1 MICRKVK
8 KMASDISLKDII
20 APHFWNIFNNLKVHN
35 VIYGGRGSTKTSMIA
50 LNIVFN
56 CISDDD
62 CSAVILRRYQNLLRN
77 SVYKEIKKACKRLGL
92 VEKVDYY
99 AYVSPMQIVFANGNT
114 IYFASGDDYEAVK
127 GMTDENK
134 SIKKV
139 WFEELTGWDN
149 ADEIDQIIA
158 TFTRGNSTYFN
169 AFYSYNP
176 PKNRFHW
183 VNLWKESKLLR
194 DDYLFSE
201 SDYRTVPKNWLGPI
215 FIDEAERLK
224 KYDEKRYRWIY
235 LGEVIG
241 IEGLIYNPDLL
252 VIENPNYIEE
262 NKLRILY
269 VDFAIDCGHQTSATS
284 CGAYG
289 YATDGRWYRLDT
301 YYYSPHEKTRKK
313 APSELAQDLFDF
325 RNYICKKY
333 NTIVDTETIDSAE
346 GALRNQYFAMF
357 GIKLTPVNK
366 GKDKE
371 ELIEYSQDF
380 LDTGKYVILNTPNNW
395 IHIKEMKNYMWVKDS
410 VEKGKPVPDKEEK
423 ELTGET
429 YYNTHTNDYSYYY
442 AEHSC
447 DDFQYY
453 VKNNLQKLGLE
464 A

>member
-1 MICRKVK
+1 
-8 KMASDISLKDII
+8 MASDISLKDII

-56 CISDDD
+56 CISDND

-92 VEKVDYY
+92 VEKSDYY

-139 WFEELTGWDN
+139 WFEELTGWDD

-158 TFTRGNSTYFN
+158 TFTRGNNTYFN

-183 VNLWKESKLLR
+183 VNLWKESKVQR

-201 SDYRTVPKNWLGPI
+201 SDYRTVPKDWLGPI

-241 IEGLIYNPDLL
+241 IEGLIYNPDLFI
-252 VIENPNYIEE
+252 IEKPNYIEE

-289 YATDGRWYRLDT
+289 YATDGRWYRLDS
-301 YYYSPHEKTRKK
+301 YYYSPHEKARKK
-313 APSELAQDLFDF
+313 APSELAQDIFDF
-325 RNYICKKY
+325 RNSICKKY

-395 IHIKEMKNYMWVKDS
+395 IHIKEMKNYMWMKDS

-423 ELTGET
+423 GLVGEN
-429 YYNTHTNDYSYYY
+429 YYNTYTNDYSYYY

>member
-1 MICRKVK
+1 MTNDV
-8 KMASDISLKDII
+8 SLKDII

-56 CISDDD
+56 CISDND

-92 VEKVDYY
+92 VEKNDYY

-139 WFEELTGWDN
+139 WFEELTGWDD

-158 TFTRGNSTYFN
+158 TFTRGNNTYFN

-176 PKNRFHW
+176 PKNRFNW
-183 VNLWKESKLLR
+183 VNLWKESKVQR

-201 SDYRTVPKNWLGPI
+201 SDYRTVPKDWLGPI
-215 FIDEAERLK
+215 FIDEAERLQ

-252 VIENPNYIEE
+252 IIENPNYIEE

-301 YYYSPHEKTRKK
+301 YYYSPHEKSRKK

-423 ELTGET
+423 ELVGET

>member
-1 MICRKVK
+1 
-8 KMASDISLKDII
+8 MASDISLKDIV

-139 WFEELTGWDN
+139 WFEELTGWDD

-252 VIENPNYIEE
+252 IIEKSNYIEE

-301 YYYSPHEKTRKK
+301 YYYSPHEKSRKK

-395 IHIKEMKNYMWVKDS
+395 IHIKEMKNYMWMKDS

>member
-1 MICRKVK
+1 MVTATVNIR
-8 KMASDISLKDII
+8 DLI
-20 APHFWNIFNNLKVHN
+20 APHFWNTFNSKKPHQ
-35 VIYGGRGSTKTSMIA
+35 IYAGGRASTKTSQLAIK
-50 LNIVFN
+50 IDEFN
-56 CISDDD
+56 LEYTECNAI
-62 CSAVILRRYQNLLRN
+62 IIKRYQNTIRN
-77 SVYKEIKKACKRLGL
+77 SVFKEIKRALKRLGL
-92 VEKVDYY
+92 QEEIDYK
-99 AYVSPMQIVFANGNT
+99 ATVSPFQIHIFQTGNN
-114 IYFASGDDYEAVK
+114 IYFAGGDDYEKVK
-127 GMTDENK
+127 GFIDEDAP
-134 SIKKV
+134 IKLV
-139 WFEELTGWDN
+139 WFEELTEF
-149 ADEIDQIIA
+149 DEPDQIDQIVA
-158 TFTRGNSTYFN
+158 TFSRGNDDWFCVL
-169 AFYSYNP
+169 YSYNP

-183 VNLWKESKLLR
+183 VNVWADKMKLR
-194 DDYLFSE
+194 DDVLYSHT
-201 SDYRTVPKNWLGPI
+201 DYRTVPEKWLGKK
-215 FIDEAERLK
+215 FIEEAERLK
-224 KYDEKRYRWIY
+224 QYDEKRYRWIY

-241 IEGLIYNPDLL
+241 IEGLIYNPDLFI
-252 VIENPNYIEE
+252 IEEPNYIEK

-269 VDFAIDCGHQTSATS
+269 VDFSIDCGHQTSATS

-301 YYYSPHEKTRKK
+301 YYYSPHEKSRKK
-313 APSELAQDLFDF
+313 APSELAQDIFDF
-325 RNYICKKY
+325 RNNICKKY

-380 LDTGKYVILNTPNNW
+380 LDTGKYVILNVPNNW

>member
-1 MICRKVK
+1 
-8 KMASDISLKDII
+8 MASDIRLKDII

-114 IYFASGDDYEAVK
+114 IYFASGDNYEAVK

-139 WFEELTGWDN
+139 WFEELTGWDD

-158 TFTRGNSTYFN
+158 TFTRGNSAYFN

-252 VIENPNYIEE
+252 VIEKSNYIEE

-269 VDFAIDCGHQTSATS
+269 VDFAIDCGHQASATS

-410 VEKGKPVPDKEEK
+410 VEKGKPVPDKKEK

>member
-1 MICRKVK
+1 MNIKIREI
-8 KMASDISLKDII
+8 IS
-20 APHFWNIFNNLKVHN
+20 PSFWNIFNSKSSYMILQ
-35 VIYGGRGSTKTSMIA
+35 GGRGSTKTSLA
-50 LNIVFN
+50 SLKIVYH
-56 CISDDD
+56 CISEEN
-62 CSAVILRRYQNLLRN
+62 CSVIILRKYQNTLRN
-77 SVYKEIKKACKRLGL
+77 SVFKEIKKASSRLGL
-92 VEKVDYY
+92 TDGVDYI
-99 AYVSPMQIVFANGNT
+99 ANVSPMKITFFNGNS
-114 IYFASGDDYEAVK
+114 IYFAGTDDIEKLKGFIDESRPIKILWIEEASEF
-127 GMTDENK
+127 ENDDD
-134 SIKKV
+134 
-139 WFEELTGWDN
+139 FQQ
-149 ADEIDQIIA
+149 AIA
-158 TFTRGNSTYFN
+158 TFSRGNNDYFISM
-169 AFYSYNP
+169 FSYNP
-176 PKNRFHW
+176 PKNKYSFINIW
-183 VNLWKESKLLR
+183 ADKMKLR
-194 DDYLFSE
+194 DDVLFSHT
-201 SDYRTVPKNWLGPI
+201 DYRTVPEKWLGKK
-215 FIDEAERLK
+215 FIEEAERLK
-224 KYDEKRYRWIY
+224 QYDEKRYKWIY

-241 IEGLIYNPDLL
+241 IEGLIYNPDLFI
-252 VIENPNYIEE
+252 IENPNYIEE
-262 NKLRILY
+262 KKLRILY

-301 YYYSPHEKTRKK
+301 YYYSPHEKSRKK
-313 APSELAQDLFDF
+313 APSELAQDIFNF
-325 RNYICKKY
+325 RTYILKKY
-333 NTIVDTETIDSAE
+333 KTICDTETIDSAE

-380 LDTGKYVILNTPNNW
+380 LDTGKYVILDVPNNW

>member
-1 MICRKVK
+1 
-8 KMASDISLKDII
+8 MARINLKEII
-20 APHFWNIFNNLKVHN
+20 APHFWNTFNSKKPHQ
-35 VIYGGRGSTKTSMIA
+35 IYAGGRASTKTSQIA
-50 LNIVFN
+50 IKIDEFN
-56 CISDDD
+56 LEYTECNAI
-62 CSAVILRRYQNLLRN
+62 IIKRYQNTIRN
-77 SVYKEIKKACKRLGL
+77 SVFKEIKRALKRLGL
-92 VEKVDYY
+92 QEDIDYK
-99 AYVSPMQIVFANGNT
+99 ATVSPFQIHIYQTGNN
-114 IYFASGDDYEAVK
+114 IYFAGGDDYEKVK
-127 GMTDENK
+127 GFIDEDAP
-134 SIKKV
+134 IKMV
-139 WFEELTGWDN
+139 WFEELTEF
-149 ADEIDQIIA
+149 DEPDQIDQIIA
-158 TFTRGNSTYFN
+158 TFSRGNDDFFITM
-169 AFYSYNP
+169 YSYNP

-183 VNLWKESKLLR
+183 VNIWADKMKLR
-194 DDYLFSE
+194 DDVLFSHT
-201 SDYRTVPKNWLGPI
+201 DYRTVPEKWLGKK
-215 FIDEAERLK
+215 FIEEAERLK
-224 KYDEKRYRWIY
+224 QYDEKRYRWIY

-241 IEGLIYNPDLL
+241 IEGLIYNPDLFI
-252 VIENPNYIEE
+252 IENPNYIEE
-262 NKLRILY
+262 KKLRILY
-269 VDFAIDCGHQTSATS
+269 IDFAIDCGHQTSATS

-301 YYYSPHEKTRKK
+301 YYYSPHEKSRKK
-313 APSELAQDLFDF
+313 APSELAQDIFNF
-325 RNYICKKY
+325 RTYILKKY
-333 NTIVDTETIDSAE
+333 KTICDTETIDSAE

-380 LDTGKYVILNTPNNW
+380 LDTGKYVILDVPNNW

>member
-1 MICRKVK
+1 
-8 KMASDISLKDII
+8 MASDISLKDII

-139 WFEELTGWDN
+139 WFEELTGWDD

-201 SDYRTVPKNWLGPI
+201 SDYRTVPKNWLGSI
-215 FIDEAERLK
+215 FIEEAERLK
-224 KYDEKRYRWIY
+224 QYDEKRYRWIY

-241 IEGLIYNPDLL
+241 IEGLIYNPDLFI
-252 VIENPNYIEE
+252 IEEPNYIEK

-301 YYYSPHEKTRKK
+301 YYYSPHEKSRKK
-313 APSELAQDLFDF
+313 APSELAQDIFDF

-380 LDTGKYVILNTPNNW
+380 LDTGKYVILNVPNNW

>member
-1 MICRKVK
+1 
-8 KMASDISLKDII
+8 MASDISLKDII

-99 AYVSPMQIVFANGNT
+99 AYVSPMQIVFTNGNT

-139 WFEELTGWDN
+139 WFEELTGWDD

-252 VIENPNYIEE
+252 IIENPNYIEE

-301 YYYSPHEKTRKK
+301 YYYSPHEKSRKK
-313 APSELAQDLFDF
+313 APSELAQDIFDF

>member
-1 MICRKVK
+1 M
-8 KMASDISLKDII
+8 
-20 APHFWNIFNNLKVHN
+20 
-35 VIYGGRGSTKTSMIA
+35 
-50 LNIVFN
+50 
-56 CISDDD
+56 
-62 CSAVILRRYQNLLRN
+62 
-77 SVYKEIKKACKRLGL
+77 
-92 VEKVDYY
+92 
-99 AYVSPMQIVFANGNT
+99 
-114 IYFASGDDYEAVK
+114 
-127 GMTDENK
+127 
-134 SIKKV
+134 
-139 WFEELTGWDN
+139 
-149 ADEIDQIIA
+149 
-158 TFTRGNSTYFN
+158 
-169 AFYSYNP
+169 
-176 PKNRFHW
+176 
-183 VNLWKESKLLR
+183 
-194 DDYLFSE
+194 
-201 SDYRTVPKNWLGPI
+201 
-215 FIDEAERLK
+215 
-224 KYDEKRYRWIY
+224 
-235 LGEVIG
+235 GEVIG

-252 VIENPNYIEE
+252 ITENPNYIEE
-262 NKLRILY
+262 KKLRILY

-301 YYYSPHEKTRKK
+301 YYYSPHEKSRKK
-313 APSELAQDLFDF
+313 APSELAQDIFDF

-395 IHIKEMKNYMWVKDS
+395 IHIKEMKNYMWMKDS

-429 YYNTHTNDYSYYY
+429 YYNTHTNDYSYYF

-453 VKNNLQKLGLE
+453 VKSNLQKLGLE